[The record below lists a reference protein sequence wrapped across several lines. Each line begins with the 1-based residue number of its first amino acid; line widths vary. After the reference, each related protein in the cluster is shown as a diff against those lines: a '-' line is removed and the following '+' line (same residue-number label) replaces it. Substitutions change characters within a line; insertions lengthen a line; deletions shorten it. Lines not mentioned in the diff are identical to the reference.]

1 MSQNSSYFYYFLAR
15 SLFFFWGLLV
25 CPFLEDREPFAFILI
40 FSTSNFSRWDFFEFP
55 FYRKEVNYILPWII
69 LIIGILIGWFLRII
83 FDRLTCSG
91 DIGIQQDKSDDELY
105 LFLTLDKDVNYIL
118 GKKYATFR
126 IDNRNFTRK

>member
-1 MSQNSSYFYYFLAR
+1 M
-15 SLFFFWGLLV
+15 
-25 CPFLEDREPFAFILI
+25 
-40 FSTSNFSRWDFFEFP
+40 
-55 FYRKEVNYILPWII
+55 PWII